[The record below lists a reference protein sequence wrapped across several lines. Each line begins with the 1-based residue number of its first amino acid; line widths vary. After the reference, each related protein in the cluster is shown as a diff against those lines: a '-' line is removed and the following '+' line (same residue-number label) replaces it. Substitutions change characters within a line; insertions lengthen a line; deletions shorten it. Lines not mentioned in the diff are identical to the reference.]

1 MLTSSWI
8 KQLPLTAITQVTP
21 VGGGDVNQA
30 YRIDTATK
38 PYFLLVQPGYPADFY
53 AGEIAGLKAFDE
65 AQILAPRVIANGQI
79 EGDGFLLLSFLTSGN
94 GSQRDLGRLVAHLHQ
109 HHEPNGRFGFD
120 YPYAGTSVSFT
131 NTWTDS
137 WADLFIH
144 QRLDKL
150 AAHLLKKGLWQA
162 DDEATFQ
169 QVRTIISKT
178 LAHHHS
184 DASLL
189 HGDLWGGNYMF
200 TADGQPALIDPA
212 AVYGDRELDIG
223 VTTVFGGFTPDFY
236 NGYQEVYPLD
246 AGYHFR
252 LDFYRLYYLMV
263 HLDKFGMGYAGSV
276 AAVMNQIL
284 DHGLAE

>member
-150 AAHLLKKGLWQA
+150 AAHLLKRGCGKPTMKQPSNRCA
-162 DDEATFQ
+162 PSSAKHSP
-169 QVRTIISKT
+169 IIT
-178 LAHHHS
+178 AMLPCCTVTYGVGTTC
-184 DASLL
+184 LL
-189 HGDLWGGNYMF
+189 
-200 TADGQPALIDPA
+200 P
-212 AVYGDRELDIG
+212 
-223 VTTVFGGFTPDFY
+223 
-236 NGYQEVYPLD
+236 
-246 AGYHFR
+246 
-252 LDFYRLYYLMV
+252 MV
-263 HLDKFGMGYAGSV
+263 SQL
-276 AAVMNQIL
+276 
-284 DHGLAE
+284 